1 MPRINKIQPTHNTI
15 TTASPNAPIRDKGAT
30 SDILVHLGKTG
41 EQIGEALHRASV
53 LAEKTKAQ
61 NFLDSQLRDIQT
73 RAANDN
79 DLSTDNLQ
87 KYRDEIDQSVSD
99 ASEFIKTPFDR
110 TDFELQSASKANISH
125 SRIGSVF
132 TQKKLEVGKAELDIF
147 MDNKRNEYVSAVHPM
162 EKEQALIERDTK
174 INEAVD
180 AGYLDPAQAK
190 TMKHAEDKKWSIA
203 QVDYDI
209 DTDPYLAKK
218 MLEQGA
224 YKGLGESEKIKLKK
238 QADAAIKARAI
249 EMENDVMDRFI
260 EEDITVDEILQLS
273 APVDEGGLGPK
284 KAEQYARK
292 LETKQNRDIT
302 ELKRN
307 FPNSKKYVKLVEKMI
322 DDRSDSFEFK
332 QFLVDVFA
340 DGVVD
345 KEESKKLRELKNGL
359 KDLKENRKGD
369 WFKNSANGLLF
380 WARNKPD
387 AVIEASLKSLIHG
400 TEDLNN
406 ITQDQMEETTK
417 GIIRE
422 QQGKINPNRNK
433 YQVDQVIQT
442 PSGSYKVV
450 GFDDDGEPLVSRVK

>member
-15 TTASPNAPIRDKGAT
+15 TTSSPNAPIRDKGAT
-30 SDILVHLGKTG
+30 SDVLISLGKTG

-61 NFLDSQLRDIQT
+61 NFLDSQLREIQQ

-79 DLSTDNLQ
+79 DLSTENLQ
-87 KYRDEIDQSVSD
+87 KYNDEIDQTVAD
-99 ASEFIKTPFDR
+99 ASDIIKTPFDR
-110 TDFELQSASKANISH
+110 TDFELQSASKANIYQA
-125 SRIGSVF
+125 RIGSVF
-132 TQKKLEVGKAELDIF
+132 TQKKIDVGKAELDIF
-147 MDNKRNEYVSAVHPM
+147 MENKRNEYVSAVNPM

-174 INEAVD
+174 IKEAVE

-190 TMKHAEDKKWSIA
+190 TMRHAEEKKWAVA

-218 MLEQGA
+218 MLEQNA
-224 YKGLGESEKIKLKK
+224 YEGLSKPEKTKLLK
-238 QADAAIKARAI
+238 QTNAAIKARAI

-260 EEDITVDEILQLS
+260 DEDITVDEILQLS
-273 APVDEGGLGPK
+273 SPIDEGGIGSK

-292 LETKQNRDIT
+292 LEVKQNR
-302 ELKRN
+302 ELTQLKKN

-322 DDRSDSFEFK
+322 DDRADSFEFK
-332 QFLVDVFA
+332 QFLVDVFS

-345 KEESKKLRELKNGL
+345 KEESKKLKELKAGL
-359 KDLKENRKGD
+359 RDLKENRKGD

-400 TEDLNN
+400 TDDLNN
-406 ITQDQMEETTK
+406 ITQEQMEETTK

-433 YQVDQVIQT
+433 YDMDQVITT

-450 GFDDDGEPLVSRVK
+450 GYDDDGEPLVTRVR